1 MLNGYEKKYVFHITY
16 FFLKIQIYR
25 KFLGKVNEYQH
36 NFRSDLLITN
46 ISTFAI
52 FFYGQPFP
60 PQPFENQL
68 QTSRQPLNTSASYLL
83 RAKTSSCTT
92 TVPFIVT
99 ACIHISSIVDIAS

>member
-1 MLNGYEKKYVFHITY
+1 LNGYEKKYVFHITH

-25 KFLGKVNEYQH
+25 KFLGKVNEYQP
-36 NFRSDLLITN
+36 NFRSDLLVTN
-46 ISTFAI
+46 ISTFAF

-92 TVPFIVT
+92 KVPFVVT
-99 ACIHISSIVDIAS
+99 ACIHISSLVDTAS